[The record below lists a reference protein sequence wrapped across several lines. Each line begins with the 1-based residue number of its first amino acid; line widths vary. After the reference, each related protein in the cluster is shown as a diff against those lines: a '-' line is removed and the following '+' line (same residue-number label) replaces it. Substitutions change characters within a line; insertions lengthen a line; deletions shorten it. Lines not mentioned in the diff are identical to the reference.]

1 MDDSHE
7 NFFHRRVRYVQ
18 PEDQTCSNFPDCKTQ
33 TQDAL
38 EAPIIKEET
47 RRKLTVEW
55 GQGHIEKLS
64 KKSIW
69 ELRKSGLP
77 DCSRKCC
84 QWAALTSLF
93 CVISR
98 RGNDFRVT
106 KGNFQKPVQFFN
118 SFFLELT
125 RIFQQISGSLLHSS
139 WFLELSRNFFSKF
152 SAVICTVVFFGI
164 NQNFSAN
171 FRQFFAQ

>member
-33 TQDAL
+33 TQDAP
-38 EAPIIKEET
+38 EAPTIKEET
-47 RRKLTVEW
+47 RRKLTVQW

-69 ELRKSGLP
+69 ELRKSGFP

-98 RGNDFRVT
+98 RGNDFRVI
-106 KGNFQKPVQFFN
+106 KSNYQKPVQFFN
-118 SFFLELT
+118 SFFLELP
-125 RIFQQISGSLLHSS
+125 RIFQQIFGSLLHSS
-139 WFLELSRNFFSKF
+139 F
-152 SAVICTVVFFGI
+152 FFGI
-164 NQNFSAN
+164 TQNFSAN
-171 FRQFFAQ
+171 FRQSFAH

>member
-33 TQDAL
+33 TQVAP
-38 EAPIIKEET
+38 EAPTIKEET
-47 RRKLTVEW
+47 RRKLTVQW

-69 ELRKSGLP
+69 ELRKSGFP

-84 QWAALTSLF
+84 QWPALTSLF

-98 RGNDFRVT
+98 RGNDFRVI
-106 KGNFQKPVQFFN
+106 KSNYQKPVQFFN
-118 SFFLELT
+118 SFFLELP
-125 RIFQQISGSLLHSS
+125 RIFQQIFGSLLHSS
-139 WFLELSRNFFSKF
+139 FFLELPRTFQQIFGSLLHTSFFLELTRISSRKF
-152 SAVICTVVFFGI
+152 SAV
-164 NQNFSAN
+164 
-171 FRQFFAQ
+171 FAR

>member
-18 PEDQTCSNFPDCKTQ
+18 PEDQTSSNFPDCKTQ
-33 TQDAL
+33 TQDAP
-38 EAPIIKEET
+38 EAPTIKEET
-47 RRKLTVEW
+47 RRKLTVQW
-55 GQGHIEKLS
+55 GKGHIEKLS

-98 RGNDFRVT
+98 RGNDFRVI
-106 KGNFQKPVQFFN
+106 KSNFQKPVQFFN
-118 SFFLELT
+118 SFFWNYPG
-125 RIFQQISGSLLHSS
+125 IFQQIFGSLLHRS
-139 WFLELSRNFFSKF
+139 FFF
-152 SAVICTVVFFGI
+152 WNYPEI
-164 NQNFSAN
+164 FSAN
-171 FRQFFAQ
+171 SRQSFAQ